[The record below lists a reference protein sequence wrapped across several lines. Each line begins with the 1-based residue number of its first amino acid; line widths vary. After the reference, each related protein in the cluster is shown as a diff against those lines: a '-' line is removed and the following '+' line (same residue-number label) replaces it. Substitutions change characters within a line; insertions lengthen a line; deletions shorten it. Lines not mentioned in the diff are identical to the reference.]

1 MTESATHKEGS
12 CEKDTGSGAR
22 LSVIQQLALLAELV
36 VVFGLGPFAYYK
48 YLSQSNLLFPLLWL
62 WAFVCLGVMLV
73 NKGFDRRQLG
83 WRKGEMRS
91 VFILFAVLGGALALA
106 VTVWDFIDPKLDILF
121 SLVRRNTG
129 LWLAI
134 MIGYPVAS
142 VYPQE
147 IIFRAFF
154 FHRYRPVF
162 RERWMIVAASAAAF
176 AWVHI
181 IFGNPL
187 AVALTLPGGVI
198 FAYRY
203 LKTESTLVV
212 SAEHALYGCL
222 IFTVGIGGYFYAG
235 G

>member
-1 MTESATHKEGS
+1 MANNAARRVGAFKEDALNNTALS
-12 CEKDTGSGAR
+12 VTRR
-22 LSVIQQLALLAELV
+22 LSLLAELT
-36 VVFGLGPFAYYK
+36 VVFGLGPVAHFR
-48 YLSQSNLLFPLLWL
+48 YLGDTGLLFPLLWL
-62 WAFVCLGVMLV
+62 WAVACLGVLLAS
-73 NKGFDRRQLG
+73 KGFQRRRLG
-83 WRKGEMRS
+83 WHKGEMRS
-91 VFILFAVLGGALALA
+91 VFIVFGVLGVALALA
-106 VTVWDFIDPKLDILF
+106 VVAWDLADSKSDILF
-121 SLVRRNTG
+121 SLVRGNTG

-134 MIGYPVAS
+134 MIGYPIAS

-154 FHRYRPVF
+154 FDRYRPLF
-162 RERWMIVAASAAAF
+162 KKSWMIVAASAAAF

-187 AVALTLPGGVI
+187 AVALTLPGGVL

-212 SAEHALYGCL
+212 SVEHALYGCL
-222 IFTVGIGGYFYAG
+222 IFTIGIGGYFYAG